1 MELNNWILYME
12 EFIKSYKKGREL
24 EIRLKNIDFYLFI
37 FYLNHPSFIQIDN
50 IITKEYLIEHEMQK
64 IDKKIIN
71 DGKKEVLKTKKPI
84 FYEIIDNIKYT
95 VDEETITNK
104 IPSNSSVLM
113 YRYKDRVSK
122 KLDEFP
128 NWRFDFSRVIMNEN
142 KNNWNRQI
150 KENRFKNFEIEV
162 EYIGNKAPNK
172 DELIQLTNFI
182 KSVRLLFNL
191 QKQLSK
197 SRIYSVTQLWN
208 NPISMNLE
216 NIYHILRDYCVS
228 EKADGERC
236 LVYIDEKGDL
246 SRIHKPFNLIPMI
259 NSKNNKNSK
268 NNSKNSVSNFGKAFS
283 KSLWDAEYIKELD
296 LLLIFDV
303 LIHNNQQI
311 WRKPFKE
318 RYEIVKQWK
327 ATNNIRHKEF
337 YFPDNDH
344 NIFQLS
350 EKMYSMKYPYE
361 IDGLIYTPINVNYEK
376 SQIYKWKPVEETTI
390 DFLIR
395 DLKQSKKEKS
405 VNLFVNMSRRIFDS
419 KGYKIGP
426 EYRKLFPFIT
436 DDSPQLPYYFEISPI
451 AEFPI
456 KMVKSNGQ
464 EVPCYDKIP
473 VNDNTIV
480 EFWYDKTEKEEKNRW
495 KPYRLRLDKTAD
507 YMQLAKDGKYRGDAG
522 PNSWRTA
529 EENYKIIQN
538 PVTKEVIFGKE
549 QLPEKYYK
557 EEKVNKRGEESEV
570 YKFNNFVKR
579 KLYDTYLKRGD
590 VIMELASGRGGDL
603 FKMLK
608 RQPKKI
614 IMVEVDEGALKEAKK
629 RWEGM
634 SEGNR
639 GNTEIEFIQMDLLKP
654 DMNKLE
660 KVVVKNGVNVI
671 GCQFAFHYFMKS
683 ATTIKNILEIVK
695 TFLKKDGYFFYTSY
709 NGELLFNSLKTVD
722 RLTYQD
728 KQGNILAEIE
738 KRYDDKTFKNCGQ
751 EIDVYVEKIGLK
763 HPEFLVNDK
772 YVEKQLGKEFKMVV
786 NEVFNWK
793 EWKGELGEEEKE
805 YIELHRYI
813 VFQKI

>member
-1 MELNNWILYME
+1 MEA
-12 EFIKSYKKGREL
+12 FIKSYKKGREL
-24 EIRLKNIDFYLFI
+24 EIRLKNVDFY
-37 FYLNHPSFIQIDN
+37 FYMFFLHHPSLIQIDN
-50 IITKEYLIEHEMQK
+50 IITKEYLIKHELQK
-64 IDKKIIN
+64 MDQKIIN

-84 FYEIIDNIKYT
+84 FYEIIDDIKYT

-104 IPSNSSVLM
+104 VPSYNKVLL

-122 KLDEFP
+122 KMDEFP
-128 NWRFDFSRVIMNEN
+128 NWRFDFSRVIMNDS
-142 KNNWNRQI
+142 KNNWNRQV

-162 EYIGNKAPNK
+162 EYIGNKAPDK
-172 DELIQLTNFI
+172 DELTKLIDFI
-182 KSVRLLFNL
+182 NSVRLLFNL
-191 QKQLSK
+191 QRQLNKSK
-197 SRIYSVTQLWN
+197 VYSVSQLWN

-246 SRIHKPFNLIPMI
+246 SRIHKPFSVISMV
-259 NSKNNKNSK
+259 KNNNTFKKSMVKNK
-268 NNSKNSVSNFGKAFS
+268 AFSVSLNNFGKAFP
-283 KSLWDAEYIKELD
+283 KSLYDAEYIKELD

-311 WRKPFKE
+311 WKKPFKE

-327 ATNNIRHKEF
+327 ATKNIRHKEF
-337 YFPDNDH
+337 YFPDSKND
-344 NIFQLS
+344 IFQLS
-350 EKMYSMKYPYE
+350 DKVYHLKYPYE

-395 DLKQSKKEKS
+395 DLKQTKIKKS
-405 VNLFVNMSRRIFDS
+405 VCLFVNMSRRIFDS
-419 KGYKIGP
+419 KGYKMTP
-426 EYRKLFPFIT
+426 KYKELFPFIT
-436 DDSPQLPYYFEISPI
+436 DDSPQLPYYFETSPL

-456 KMVKSNGQ
+456 KMVKSANGQ

-473 VNDNTIV
+473 VNDNTII
-480 EFWYDKTEKEEKNRW
+480 EFWYDKSEKEEKNRW

-507 YMQLAKDGKYRGDAG
+507 YLQLAKDGTYRGDAG
-522 PNSWRTA
+522 PNGWRTA

-549 QLPEKYYK
+549 KLPEKYYK
-557 EEKVNKRGEESEV
+557 EEKVNRKGEESEV
-570 YKFNNFVKR
+570 YKFNNLVKR
-579 KLYDTYLKRGD
+579 KLYDTYLQKGD
-590 VIMELASGRGGDL
+590 TIMELASGRGGDL

-614 IMVEVDEGALKEAKK
+614 IMVEVDEGAIKEAQK
-629 RWEGM
+629 RWDGM
-634 SEGNR
+634 SNSNKGD
-639 GNTEIEFIQMDLLKP
+639 TEIEFIQMDLLKP
-654 DMNKLE
+654 DIKKLE
-660 KVVVKNGVNVI
+660 KVVAKNSVNVI

-683 ATTIKNILEIVK
+683 ADSINNILEIVR

-709 NGELLFNSLKTVD
+709 DGEILFNKMKSD
-722 RLTYQD
+722 D
-728 KQGNILAEIE
+728 KLIYHDKYGGILAEIE
-738 KRYDDKTFKNCGQ
+738 KRYKDKTFKNYGQ

-763 HPEFLVNDK
+763 HPEYLVNDK
-772 YVEKQLGKEFKMVV
+772 YIAKELGNEFKMVK

-793 EWKGELGEEEKE
+793 EWRGELGEEEKE
-805 YIELHRYI
+805 YIELHRYV
-813 VFQKI
+813 VFRRL